1 MSGPTTQDD
10 RLERIEQRL
19 EELLDVLVFIEG
31 RLSWLEQLG
40 KPYHRSLPEGRND
53 EAYARNQQP
62 PRAFMLI
69 RCGSSAPPSPSSR
82 NARSIA
88 SIASPIP
95 TTERTTS

>member
-53 EAYARNQQP
+53 EAYARNQQLVDRLAHEP
-62 PRAFMLI
+62 FLRRRRQQREQP
-69 RCGSSAPPSPSSR
+69 
-82 NARSIA
+82 
-88 SIASPIP
+88 
-95 TTERTTS
+95 